1 MYDQLTIP
9 LFLILTYFNS
19 FAGFEAC
26 VYLLFFY
33 EHVSI
38 YINY

>member
-26 VYLLFFY
+26 VYLFIFY
-33 EHVSI
+33 ENASM